1 MEEINGVSSRS
12 SSSSSSSSK
21 DDGDDFDSEYR
32 RQAEAER
39 RVKRGESAQD
49 SDNQQRYGGDYN
61 QNDNKIDLGFFSK
74 LDPIT
79 KNVVGFC
86 LFLFIVGV
94 FIWGFKTIKSYDKPK
109 KEKKVKNK

>member
-21 DDGDDFDSEYR
+21 DDGDDLDSEYR

-39 RVKRGESAQD
+39 REKRGESEQD
-49 SDNQQRYGGDYN
+49 SDNQQRYGKNYN
-61 QNDNKIDLGFFSK
+61 KNDNKLDLSFFSK
-74 LDPIT
+74 LEPIT

-86 LFLFIVGV
+86 LLLFIVGV
-94 FIWGFKTIKSYDKPK
+94 FIWGFYIIKSYDKLK